1 MRRIRDVL
9 RRKHAQGLSERL
21 IARSLGLGKGTV
33 GAYLG
38 RVRKAGLTWPLPD
51 ALSDDDLELL
61 LFPAAPSAPDGD
73 RPVPDWAVVDRELR
87 RPGVTRALL
96 WEEYRAAHPLGF
108 GCAWFC
114 EHYEAWKGRVRPTM
128 RQTHVGGE
136 KVFVDFA
143 GDMIDVIDPETG
155 EVRAVKLFVAASR
168 RRRACGTTGASN
180 DTYAEAVASEG
191 LKDWIG
197 AHVRMFTFLGGVPK
211 VVVPDNL
218 KSAVLKAC
226 RFDPGL
232 NRTYAEMAGHYGTA
246 ILPARPY
253 RPRDKAKVEV
263 AVQVAQRWIVALKA
277 RLRRDARLRNRRFFS
292 LAELNAAIR
301 GLVNELNM
309 RVMRGYGSSRADLFA
324 TVDRPNLQPLPAEP
338 YTFARWKRA
347 RVAPDYHIEIDSCW
361 YSVPFRLIRQEVEA
375 RICGGTVEIF
385 HKGQRVASHLRS
397 PGRRSHVTVPDHMPS
412 AHRRYADWTPGR
424 VLAQAV
430 KLGPSVA
437 AFCEAVMADRPH
449 PEQGFR
455 TCLGV
460 LDLARS
466 YDPARLDAA
475 CRRGLSIRARSIASI
490 RSILKTGLDR
500 AFLDEEAEQP
510 PLQNPNI
517 RGQNYYH

>member
-9 RRKHAQGLSERL
+9 RMKHAQGLSERV

-33 GAYLG
+33 GAYVG
-38 RVRKAGLTWPLPD
+38 RARKAGLTWPLPD

-61 LFPAAPSAPDGD
+61 LFPAPPAAPDGD

-108 GCAWFC
+108 GYAWFC
-114 EHYEAWKGRVRPTM
+114 EHYEAWKGRVCPTM

-143 GDMIDVIDPETG
+143 GDTIDVIDPETG
-155 EVRAVKLFVAASR
+155 EVRAVKLFVAAM
-168 RRRACGTTGASN
+168 GASN
-180 DTYAEAVASEG
+180 YTYAEAVASEG
-191 LKDWIG
+191 LEDWIG
-197 AHVRMFTFLGGVPK
+197 AHVRMFAFLGGVPK

-232 NRTYAEMAGHYGTA
+232 NRTYAEMAGHYSTA

-263 AVQVAQRWIVALKA
+263 AVQVAQRWIL
-277 RLRRDARLRNRRFFS
+277 ARLRNRRFFS

-309 RVMRGYGSSRADLFA
+309 RVMRGYGASRADLFA

-437 AFCEAVMADRPH
+437 AFCEVVMADRPH

-500 AFLDEEAEQP
+500 AFLDEEAE
-510 PLQNPNI
+510 PLPRQHPNI
-517 RGQNYYH
+517 RHAEGVPAARRQSYYH